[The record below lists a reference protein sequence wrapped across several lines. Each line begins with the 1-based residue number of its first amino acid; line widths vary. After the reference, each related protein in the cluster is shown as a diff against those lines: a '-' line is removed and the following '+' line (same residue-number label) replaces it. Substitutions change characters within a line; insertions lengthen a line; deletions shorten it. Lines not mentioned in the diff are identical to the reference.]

1 MISLRTWSVLALG
14 AIGIG
19 SACSPA
25 VSGEDPPLNSSSG
38 GQGQVD
44 TGSGGLV
51 FGMPSGGSVGAP
63 SGGATS
69 SGGSV
74 GTSSGGAQIG
84 TSSGGA
90 AATAVECTAAAFGI
104 KGGYVDN
111 GTICG
116 FGWTATNG
124 AGETIDPPCGSG
136 ACFTADELCTSGTLP
151 ATDATTE
158 TYTGV
163 MIGINAQTST
173 DGKTKGTWSAAGS
186 IAVSWTAGGLAGEAR
201 VMLQVGTTDYCIA
214 NAVSGMSYPI
224 SSFKTACWGTTGTA
238 LAAGA
243 AIDSIVVQY
252 NGTDVDETFT
262 DFCITGVT
270 NQ

>member
-25 VSGEDPPLNSSSG
+25 VSGQDPPLNSSSG

-44 TGSGGLV
+44 TGSGGLI

-63 SGGATS
+63 SGGAASS
-69 SGGSV
+69 SGGAV

-90 AATAVECTAAAFGI
+90 AATAVECKATAFGI
-104 KGGYVDN
+104 TGGYVDN

-116 FGWTATNG
+116 YGWTATNG
-124 AGETIDPPCGSG
+124 ATETVDPPCGTAG
-136 ACFTADELCTSGTLP
+136 PCFMADDLCTSGTLP
-151 ATDATTE
+151 ATDAATE
-158 TYTGV
+158 TYTGI
-163 MIGINAQTST
+163 MIGINAKA
-173 DGKTKGTWSAAGS
+173 DAKTKSTWSAAGS
-186 IAVSWTAGGLAGEAR
+186 IAVSWTAGGLTGEAR
-201 VMLQVGTTDYCIA
+201 VMLQSAGTDYCIA

>member
-1 MISLRTWSVLALG
+1 MISLRTWSVIALG

-25 VSGEDPPLNSSSG
+25 VSGDDPTLNSSSG

-51 FGMPSGGSVGAP
+51 FGMPSGGSVGAA

-69 SGGSV
+69 SSGGAV
-74 GTSSGGAQIG
+74 GTSSGGAVSV
-84 TSSGGA
+84 SSGGA
-90 AATAVECTAAAFGI
+90 AGTTVECKATAFGI
-104 KGGYVDN
+104 TGGYVDN

-116 FGWTATNG
+116 YGWTATNG
-124 AGETIDPPCGSG
+124 TTETIDPPCGSG
-136 ACFTADELCTSGTLP
+136 ACFMADDLCTSGTLT
-151 ATDATTE
+151 ATDTTAM

-163 MIGINAQTST
+163 MIGINAKA
-173 DGKTKGTWSAAGS
+173 DAKGKSTWSAAGS
-186 IAVSWTAGGLAGEAR
+186 IAVSWTAGGLTGEAR

-224 SSFKTACWGTTGTA
+224 SSFKTECWGATGTA

-243 AIDSIVVQY
+243 AVDSIVVQY
-252 NGTDVDETFT
+252 NGIDVPEDFT